1 MQREVFKM
9 GKHKYYTD
17 QERYEHCRKCRIS
30 GKTISE
36 YASEN
41 GLNRTTLRDWMHAY
55 RNIHGKFINVNTV
68 SEKEN
73 NIIEKED
80 MRVNILSEIEKKKR
94 RNHFDR
100 FDHSVV
106 EIEYKGLKITTSLE
120 QAEKILEK
128 IL

>member
-1 MQREVFKM
+1 
-9 GKHKYYTD
+9 
-17 QERYEHCRKCRIS
+17 
-30 GKTISE
+30 
-36 YASEN
+36 
-41 GLNRTTLRDWMHAY
+41 MHAY

-80 MRVNILSEIEKKKR
+80 IRVNILSEIEKKKR

-106 EIEYKGLKITTSLE
+106 EIEYKDLKITTSLE